1 MNKVNKMNPSKKKP
15 SHIQRR
21 QLYINRD
28 FQTRFIIKFC
38 LILLLGG
45 AISIGLTLFNNQET
59 LTSSFSNS
67 KLLIQNTSLAIMPSV
82 IYTTLIS
89 TLVIGL
95 IVIMATLLASHKIA
109 GPMFRFEQDIDKIS
123 TGDLKNRID
132 IRTGDQL
139 QAIAVS
145 LNKMIDS
152 LNNKVSD
159 IKRDAN
165 ALAGNDDL
173 PESCRREIAL
183 FNEKINTHFKL

>member
-1 MNKVNKMNPSKKKP
+1 MNEVNKMNPSKKKP
-15 SHIQRR
+15 SIQRR

-28 FQTRFIIKFC
+28 FQTRFILKFC

-59 LTSSFSNS
+59 LTSSFRNS

-123 TGDLKNRID
+123 TGDLNSRID
-132 IRTGDQL
+132 IRTGDQF

-159 IKRDAN
+159 IKREAN
-165 ALAGNDDL
+165 ALSRNEDL
-173 PESCRREIAL
+173 PESCRREIVL

>member
-1 MNKVNKMNPSKKKP
+1 MNPSKKKP
-15 SHIQRR
+15 SIQRR

-28 FQTRFIIKFC
+28 FQTRFILKFC

-59 LTSSFSNS
+59 LTSSFRNS

-123 TGDLKNRID
+123 TGDLNSRID
-132 IRTGDQL
+132 IRTGDQF

-159 IKRDAN
+159 IKREAN
-165 ALAGNDDL
+165 ALSRNEDL
-173 PESCRREIAL
+173 PESCRREIVL